1 MNKIIKLNLKEHLD
15 MFNKFNQDH
24 FKLITNIFLIIK
36 KTILRNG
43 KIYLIGNG
51 GSAADCQHFAAEMV
65 VKYEKKRKSY
75 PFISLTTDTSIITA
89 CSNDFSFEDLFTR
102 QLESIID
109 KKDIVIAFSTSGKSK
124 NIISALEFQKKK
136 KITSVIFTGNKKNNC
151 ERYSK
156 YIFRAPSSTVSRI
169 QEMHIFCIHLL
180 CNLIDK
186 SK

>member
-65 VKYEKKRKSY
+65 VKYEKRKSY

-124 NIISALEFQKKK
+124 NIISALEFLKKNY
-136 KITSVIFTGNKKNNC
+136 ISNFTGNKKIIVRDIVNIYL
-151 ERYSK
+151 ERLLQQYQEYKKCIYSV
-156 YIFRAPSSTVSRI
+156 YIYFVI
-169 QEMHIFCIHLL
+169 
-180 CNLIDK
+180 
-186 SK
+186 